1 MLNFIY
7 DAYLYQKFYSRNNL
21 QRNRASFLKLTHIL
35 KNENFIDYYELL
47 NLHLLRSLDSK
58 EYQHNTLVTHNR
70 KMESN
75 RLRLFTILKSL
86 IDRHESDYTL
96 NLADVKFIKASR
108 DAVFYSLFDNVY
120 DWWEYTLTKGNRY
133 LSPEEVKEILDFKIE
148 KIDKIIQSDDFKSN
162 HCNFTKFSWHKG
174 IAAENAGGSHRL
186 AYVIKL
192 CQFFNI
198 SAPYKTNLI
207 TYSLNKGILENLLS
221 EFSVYICFDFL
232 VDSFHTL
239 LRKENNDD
247 IEYYSFTY
255 SPSFKN
261 NGKPDIVFFIIK
273 NNYQSKVFRY
283 FLNKHLNSQ
292 DELKGVLH
300 DLIL

>member
-1 MLNFIY
+1 
-7 DAYLYQKFYSRNNL
+7 
-21 QRNRASFLKLTHIL
+21 
-35 KNENFIDYYELL
+35 
-47 NLHLLRSLDSK
+47 
-58 EYQHNTLVTHNR
+58 
-70 KMESN
+70 MESN

>member
-7 DAYLYQKFYSRNNL
+7 DAYLYQKFYSKNNL

-35 KNENFIDYYELL
+35 KNEKFIDYYELL

-198 SAPYKTNLI
+198 NAPYKTNLI

>member
-35 KNENFIDYYELL
+35 KNEKFIDYYELL

-283 FLNKHLNSQ
+283 FLNKHLNYQ

>member
-1 MLNFIY
+1 M
-7 DAYLYQKFYSRNNL
+7 

-35 KNENFIDYYELL
+35 KNEKFIDYYELL

>member
-35 KNENFIDYYELL
+35 KNEKFIDYYELL

-247 IEYYSFTY
+247 IEYYSYTY

>member
-1 MLNFIY
+1 M
-7 DAYLYQKFYSRNNL
+7 
-21 QRNRASFLKLTHIL
+21 
-35 KNENFIDYYELL
+35 
-47 NLHLLRSLDSK
+47 
-58 EYQHNTLVTHNR
+58 
-70 KMESN
+70 
-75 RLRLFTILKSL
+75 
-86 IDRHESDYTL
+86 
-96 NLADVKFIKASR
+96 
-108 DAVFYSLFDNVY
+108 
-120 DWWEYTLTKGNRY
+120 
-133 LSPEEVKEILDFKIE
+133 
-148 KIDKIIQSDDFKSN
+148 
-162 HCNFTKFSWHKG
+162 
-174 IAAENAGGSHRL
+174 
-186 AYVIKL
+186 
-192 CQFFNI
+192 
-198 SAPYKTNLI
+198 
-207 TYSLNKGILENLLS
+207 ENLLS